1 MNTTAGIR
9 AQPRVLVRV
18 LVLGAVLIGLLVMPA
33 AVQAQKGNTTAA
45 EALFE
50 QGRDLMKQKR
60 YAEACEKFE
69 ASHTLDPSVGAL
81 LNLGDCRQKNGQT
94 ASAWTQLRQAIAL
107 ARQNG
112 DRRREQ
118 LARKHAEALEPQLSY
133 LLVEVPEAA
142 RLPGLEVTRN
152 GVAVDEVVWGQ
163 PLPVD
168 PGVHSIEIRAPGHEP
183 QEIRVE
189 VPAGPGETRASVPAL
204 APAPKTK
211 TERKTED
218 PDPSDS
224 GTSAGD
230 AGEPA
235 VAPARDPGMPL
246 GRKIALAGAA
256 VAVIGA
262 ATGTVF
268 GLQARAR
275 WQDAEALCGDMPGN
289 CTPEGVARSK
299 DAASAGN
306 LSTLSFSLGLAA
318 AAAGAILWFVSAP
331 DERAPDAGE
340 SAMRIAPVVSPD
352 TLGASIHLRF

>member
-1 MNTTAGIR
+1 MTPNASTR
-9 AQPRVLVRV
+9 ASVNRRTRACV
-18 LVLGAVLIGLLVMPA
+18 LVLGAVLSGLVATSAP
-33 AVQAQKGNTTAA
+33 VRAQSDNDTAA
-45 EALFE
+45 ELLFE

-69 ASHTLDPSVGAL
+69 ASHKLDPSVGAL

-118 LARKHAEALEPQLSY
+118 LARKHADELEPKLSY
-133 LLVEVPEAA
+133 LLVEVPEPA
-142 RLPGLEVTRN
+142 RLPGLVVTRN
-152 GVAVDEVVWGQ
+152 GVAVDEVLWGQ

-168 PGVHSIEIRAPGHEP
+168 PGVYTIEIRAPGHEP
-183 QEIRVE
+183 QELRIE

-204 APAPKTK
+204 VPDPKGGDPAPDK
-211 TERKTED
+211 
-218 PDPSDS
+218 PGSSDS
-224 GTSAGD
+224 GTGTD
-230 AGEPA
+230 AGEPMA
-235 VAPARDPGMPL
+235 ARPRDAGMPL
-246 GRKIALAGAA
+246 GRKVALAGAA
-256 VAVIGA
+256 VAVVGV

-275 WQDAEALCGDMPGN
+275 WNDAEALCGDMPGD
-289 CTPEGVARSK
+289 CTPEGVALSK

-306 LSTLSFSLGLAA
+306 LSTLSFSIGLAA

-331 DERAPDAGE
+331 DEHAPDADE
-340 SAMRIAPVVSPD
+340 SATRIAPMVSPD